1 MKKIFFVLFLHILL
15 LTSAYAQM
23 IPKGMYYQAT
33 ARNLDGKVIS
43 NENVALRIVLFSNR
57 DGERVDYY
65 SEIHETTTNT
75 TGFFKLIIGEGNKE
89 KGEYGLVPW
98 NSENIWMEVGIK
110 DKRQTAFSRVYNSK
124 LLAVPYALY
133 AGTANEVVGKTEPR
147 VPSNS
152 FDPGVV
158 SNTWS
163 VLGNAKT
170 DLSGN
175 PYRVNSLGTTDMI
188 DLILITNNEER
199 LTILKSGDIFT
210 KLSLEIGKNLKI
222 LGNTA
227 IQKTLSISDS
237 LLVKKNVLLN
247 TYGGETINNGP
258 FTVDHMSPTKLTGE
272 LIVDKAGLLKN
283 TLTVQGA
290 TDLNSRLF
298 VNNMSPTKLTGVL
311 QVDSIT
317 DLNDALHVNNMS
329 PTYLTGTLS
338 VDKTT
343 NLMDSLSVDQM
354 SPAHLSGT
362 LVVDKPTL
370 LNDSLLVQMMAPT
383 ILTGTLTTTKEA
395 TFHKSVKLN
404 DVVQSNS
411 TTTGTLVVQGGVGL
425 GSNLNVGGASA
436 FGGPVSFESPI
447 SINDPTQSTSPITGA
462 LTVSGGTGIAKN
474 LNVGGLTTLTGMTS
488 ILDTTNSFNTN
499 TGALKVTG
507 GVGVIKNMNV
517 GGTTFI
523 AGITQITD
531 NSESTGTAAGA
542 LQVSGGAGIL
552 KALNVG
558 GMTSILDNTPSTNKS
573 NGALKILGGVGVAKQ
588 LNVGGVTT
596 IENVTQSDTS
606 TNGALKV
613 TGGVGIL
620 KRLNVDGL
628 TTIFDL
634 SQSTSFSPL
643 SGALKIAG
651 GAGIGTQIT
660 VGGNLGV
667 NLNSFF
673 NNGLELNGK
682 MGVSSNNSFVANFRN
697 NLNNSGISIQVANA
711 APGHSNNFVEFRNA
725 SGGVVGRIEGENE
738 SEYLTNPNYVRELKI
753 LENDVKFAGIQ
764 VATASYFVAAGA
776 AQLVGALSSS
786 TVCVGFGACVTVPV
800 VSFIVSA
807 GLNVTARAV
816 GLAVAV
822 EREKGVKARK
832 EDYVNGKKPPHVGLT
847 FESGAGDYAEWL
859 PKADAAEVML
869 PGYLVGMKNGEISK
883 KIDWDSKPM
892 VISTQPI
899 VLGNKQVD
907 HKLYQKVAFLG
918 QVPVR
923 VIGKV
928 DAGDYI
934 LPSGFDDGLGRAVH
948 PGQMS
953 AEDYSKVVG
962 VAWSASDHDPNTMIN
977 VAVGL
982 HDGEISKVVTQNQ
995 ESLDLVRSKLSQSDA
1010 ILSNL
1015 LSGYKGMA
1023 KSTEL
1028 SIPEKSNALV
1038 DPGFRQ
1044 EYLETYNSESF
1055 DYAHL
1060 SKDQVI
1066 KIMKWSEEALVR
1078 HGGKVEDYPYW
1089 QRFNADPVYREFFIK
1104 SVQEIYNQSVQ
1115 VQIEKRKTA
1124 R

>member
-1 MKKIFFVLFLHILL
+1 MKKIFLLLFLHICI
-15 LTSAYAQM
+15 LTPSYSQM
-23 IPKGMYYQAT
+23 IPKGMYYQAV
-33 ARNLDGKVIS
+33 ARNLEGKVIA
-43 NENVALRIVLFSNR
+43 NERVGMKIILYSIR
-57 DGERVDYY
+57 DGQRVDYY
-65 SEIHETTTNT
+65 SEIHETTTNAQ
-75 TGFFKLIIGEGNKE
+75 GLFNLIIGEGNKE
-89 KGEYGLVPW
+89 KGEYGLIPW
-98 NSENIWMEVGIK
+98 SLENIWMEVGIK
-110 DKRQTAFSRVYNSK
+110 DRGRTAFSIVNNSK
-124 LLAVPYALY
+124 LLAVPYAFY
-133 AGTANEVVGKTEPR
+133 AGTADQLVEKTEAKAL
-147 VPSNS
+147 SNS

-163 VLGNAKT
+163 LFGNAKT

-175 PYRVNSLGTTDMI
+175 PYRVNSLGTTDMV
-188 DLILITNNEER
+188 DLIMITNNLER
-199 LTILKSGDIFT
+199 LRMLRGGDIST
-210 KLSLEIGKNLKI
+210 TLSVEIGKNLNVI
-222 LGNTA
+222 GNTA
-227 IQKTLSISDS
+227 IQQTLTVSDS
-237 LLVKKNVLLN
+237 LKVKKNVILN
-247 TYGGETINNGP
+247 TMGGETINYGP
-258 FTVDHMSPTKLTGE
+258 FTVDHLSPTKLTGE

-283 TLTVQGA
+283 TLTVQGP

-298 VNNMSPTKLTGVL
+298 VNNMSPTKLTGTL

-329 PTYLTGTLS
+329 PTYLTGTLA

-343 NLMDSLSVDQM
+343 NLMDSLSVDNM
-354 SPAHLSGT
+354 SPTHLSGT
-362 LVVDKPTL
+362 LVVDKPTH

-383 ILTGTLTTTKEA
+383 ILTGTLTTAKEA
-395 TFHKSVKLN
+395 TFNKMVKLN

-411 TTTGTLVVQGGVGL
+411 TTTGTLVVHGGVGL
-425 GSNLNVGGASA
+425 GSNLNVGGSSA

-447 SINDPTQSTSPITGA
+447 SITDLTQSTSPITGA
-462 LTVSGGTGIAKN
+462 LIISGGTGIAKN

-488 ILDTTNSFNTN
+488 VLDTTNSFNTN

-517 GGTTFI
+517 GGTTSI
-523 AGITQITD
+523 AGITKITD
-531 NSESTGTAAGA
+531 NTESTGAAAGA
-542 LQVSGGAGIL
+542 LQVSGGVGIL

-558 GMTSILDNTPSTNKS
+558 GMTSVLDVTPSTNKS
-573 NGALKILGGVGVAKQ
+573 NGALKISGGVGVGKQ
-588 LNVGGVTT
+588 LNVAGVTT
-596 IENVTQSDTS
+596 LENVTQSDTS

-628 TTIFDL
+628 TTIFDN

-643 SGALKIAG
+643 SGALKISG

-667 NLNSFF
+667 NLNSFL

-711 APGHSNNFVEFRNA
+711 SPGHPNNFVEFRN
-725 SGGVVGRIEGENE
+725 SGGGVVGRIEGENE
-738 SEYLTNPNYVRELKI
+738 SEYLTNPNYVRELDI
-753 LENDVKFAGIQ
+753 LKNDVKFAGIQ
-764 VATASYFVAAGA
+764 VVTASYFVVAGA

-800 VSFIVSA
+800 FSFIVSA
-807 GLNVTARAV
+807 GLNVTARSI
-816 GLAVAV
+816 GLAIAV
-822 EREKGVKARK
+822 EREKGVKARRD
-832 EDYVNGKKPPHVGLT
+832 DYVNGKKPPHVGLT

-859 PKADAAEVML
+859 PRTDSAEVML
-869 PGYLVGMKNGEISK
+869 PGYIVGMRNGEISK
-883 KIDWDSKPM
+883 KIDLNSKPM

-899 VLGNKQVD
+899 VLGNNQVD
-907 HKLYQKVAFLG
+907 HKLYEKVAFLG

-923 VIGKV
+923 VAGKV

-934 LPSGFDDGLGRAVH
+934 LPSGFDDGFGRAVH

-953 AEDYSKVVG
+953 AEDYNRIVG
-962 VAWSASDHDPNTMIN
+962 VAWSSSDNDPNTLIN

-995 ESLDLVRSKLSQSDA
+995 KSLDLVRSKLAQSDA

-1015 LSGYKGMA
+1015 LMGYKGVA
-1023 KSTEL
+1023 KFQEPAIL
-1028 SIPEKSNALV
+1028 EKSNALV
-1038 DPGFRQ
+1038 DQGFRQ
-1044 EYLETYNSESF
+1044 EYLEYLNAESF
-1055 DYAHL
+1055 DYAHV
-1060 SKDQVI
+1060 SKEQVI
-1066 KIMKWSEEALVR
+1066 KIMKWSEEALVQ

-1089 QRFNADPVYREFFIK
+1089 HQFNTDPQYREVFIK

-1115 VQIEKRKTA
+1115 VQIEKRKTT